1 MKPPSDEHIEQNE
14 GSQRAVD
21 LSAQR
26 SLQRRV
32 LLEPREQRVRRRRG
46 GKRLRLRFDAFV
58 RRVQAIQ
65 RLLHVQRHVLAPQI
79 APQPRDP
86 RGKRG
91 SSGSRGSSG
100 GGAEMGVCELEEEL
114 DGEIG
119 VVVGQSGLLAA
130 QALHILHETPAED
143 RPGGGAARGA
153 AAAAGDACGG
163 R

>member
-32 LLEPREQRVRRRRG
+32 LLKPREQRVRRRRG

-58 RRVQAIQ
+58 RRMQAIQ

-79 APQPRDP
+79 APQPHDP
-86 RGKRG
+86 R
-91 SSGSRGSSG
+91 GSRGSSG

>member
-1 MKPPSDEHIEQNE
+1 MKPPSNGHIEQNE

-58 RRVQAIQ
+58 RRMQAIQ
-65 RLLHVQRHVLAPQI
+65 RLLHVQRHLLAPQI

-86 RGKRG
+86 RGSR
-91 SSGSRGSSG
+91 GSRGSSG

-130 QALHILHETPAED
+130 QSLHILHETPAED

>member
-1 MKPPSDEHIEQNE
+1 MKPLSDGHIEQNE

-32 LLEPREQRVRRRRG
+32 LLQAREQRVRRRRG
-46 GKRLRLRFDAFV
+46 GQRLRLAFDAFV

-65 RLLHVQRHVLAPQI
+65 RLLHVQRHLLAPQI

-91 SSGSRGSSG
+91 FSGSSG

-119 VVVGQSGLLAA
+119 VVVGESGLLAA
-130 QALHILHETPAED
+130 QALHILDETPTKG

-153 AAAAGDACGG
+153 AAAAGDGCGG